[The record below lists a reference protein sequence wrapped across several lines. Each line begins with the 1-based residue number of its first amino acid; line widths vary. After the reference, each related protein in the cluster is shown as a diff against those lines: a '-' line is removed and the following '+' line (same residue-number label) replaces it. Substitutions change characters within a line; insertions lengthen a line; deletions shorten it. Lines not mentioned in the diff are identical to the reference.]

1 MHFTQIK
8 RRMLKVKPSIGN
20 LNLDNNDDK
29 PITVIVDASG
39 LTMEI
44 I

>member
-1 MHFTQIK
+1 
-8 RRMLKVKPSIGN
+8 MLKVKPSIGN
-20 LNLDNNDDK
+20 LILDNNNHDSK

-39 LTMEI
+39 ITITKEI